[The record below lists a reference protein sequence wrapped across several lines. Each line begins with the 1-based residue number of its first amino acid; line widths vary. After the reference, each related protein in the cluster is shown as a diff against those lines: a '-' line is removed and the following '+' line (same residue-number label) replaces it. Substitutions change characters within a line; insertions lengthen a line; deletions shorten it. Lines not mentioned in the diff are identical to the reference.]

1 VRRITNLSQRGNSTG
16 RSPDHRAWA
25 RPRDSACQVRHVGMF
40 HLGRMHVAHDDGT
53 DGEMGPA
60 EANVIKPGRDAWV
73 VGNDPV
79 IAFEFES
86 QSEDYAV
93 LNPPTLGAPRRAGE
107 RSGAGRS
114 RHLLKLAGTFAD
126 CPGRNRHNTHQNLRR
141 LPLPTSAS
149 PPTPTTRS
157 WAPGKPKSTEQ
168 AEEHRRRLISPVR
181 RALARSIAGKPH
193 K

>member
-1 VRRITNLSQRGNSTG
+1 MRRITNLSQRGNSTG

-53 DGEMGPA
+53 DGEIGPA
-60 EANVIKPGRDAWV
+60 EANVIKPGHDAWV

-93 LNPPTLGAPRRAGE
+93 LNPPTLSEHLGELASGQVPVAHATSSSWRA
-107 RSGAGRS
+107 
-114 RHLLKLAGTFAD
+114 
-126 CPGRNRHNTHQNLRR
+126 R
-141 LPLPTSAS
+141 LPTARGGIGTTHTRICDAS
-149 PPTPTTRS
+149 PSQR
-157 WAPGKPKSTEQ
+157 APASYTHHPFLGSRQ
-168 AEEHRRRLISPVR
+168 AEEHRTSR
-181 RALARSIAGKPH
+181 RAPKAPH
-193 K
+193 LTRPPCFSEVHRG